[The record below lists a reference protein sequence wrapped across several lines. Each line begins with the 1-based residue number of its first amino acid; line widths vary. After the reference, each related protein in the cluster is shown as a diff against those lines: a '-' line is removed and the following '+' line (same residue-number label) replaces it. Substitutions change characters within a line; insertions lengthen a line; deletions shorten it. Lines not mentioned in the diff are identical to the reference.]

1 MNNNID
7 KIKQLEEL
15 TKEIVKD
22 LPKRVTDYKIKELI
36 TLSDSLH
43 NLLDDIFVESKNSKI
58 IKTSKYDEMVANISN
73 FTKRFIDNYMELEDI
88 KEEDIDELTDDNI
101 DELLNDIEEE
111 DIDELTEDNI
121 DEFLND
127 IDEADDLDNNTK
139 KVNSNDYG
147 FSSDPVKT
155 FMKEAARYPLLT
167 PEQEVDLFK
176 KYEETKAKKYYDEI
190 VNSNLRLV
198 ISIAKRYVGRGMLFT
213 DLIQE
218 GNIGLMKAVDKFD
231 VSKGYKFSTYATWWI
246 RQAITRAIAD
256 QSRTIRVPVHMV
268 ETINKLENI
277 QKQKTLE
284 YGRKLS
290 DAELAKEMNVSLDR
304 LKELLKYAEEVP
316 VSLET
321 PIGEEDD
328 SYLKDFI
335 ADDSYSV
342 EDLGEKSLLNKAIS
356 EVLDELTDREKNV
369 IQQRFGLIDGQP
381 KTLEQIGR
389 QYNVTRERIRQ
400 IEAKALRKLRHPSRK
415 RKLTAFFEDLK

>member
-218 GNIGLMKAVDKFD
+218 GGLMKAVDKFD

-304 LKELLKYAEEVP
+304 LKELLKYAEVP